1 MLIHEVPYE
10 PPTVINENQFE
21 ILKQD
26 NDVDDTYL
34 KQKAT
39 EDLVKPSWVCIQLQV
54 SFFSLK
60 RNRFN
65 FISLSTLSLDLRT
78 FTSSEKEEL
87 YKET

>member
-1 MLIHEVPYE
+1 MLIHEVPYD

-34 KQKAT
+34 KQKAI
-39 EDLVKPSWVCIQLQV
+39 EDLVNPSWVCIHLLV

-65 FISLSTLSLDLRT
+65 FISLS
-78 FTSSEKEEL
+78 KC
-87 YKET
+87 KI